1 MSYARR
7 AELAD
12 MARLLG
18 LDMPEPWVCPK
29 HNTVL
34 PEITFACNCPPPQPL
49 ERCHEHG
56 DYQPRGMDAS
66 CPTCEA
72 RNERQDAHHDWRW
85 QLDHNDQHRYSN

>member
-1 MSYARR
+1 VSYARR
-7 AELAD
+7 AEQAD
-12 MARLLG
+12 RDRLLG
-18 LDMPEPWVCPK
+18 HDTPAPWHCPE
-29 HNTVL
+29 HM
-34 PEITFACNCPPPQPL
+34 ACICPPPQPP

-85 QLDHNDQHRYSN
+85 QLDTPTHHRYSN